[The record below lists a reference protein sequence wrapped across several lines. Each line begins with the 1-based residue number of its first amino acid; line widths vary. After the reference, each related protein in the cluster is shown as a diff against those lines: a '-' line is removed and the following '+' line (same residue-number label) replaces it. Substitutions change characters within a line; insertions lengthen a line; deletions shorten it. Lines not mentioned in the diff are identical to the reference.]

1 MAKEKKTIQV
11 ELLKEFA
18 NNYLAIPMVSI
29 QEKMGIITMIEKVL
43 HQSNAYKGYMY
54 LKLEEN
60 NTPPAF
66 ETEGWVTRKYF

>member
-11 ELLKEFA
+11 ELLKEYA
-18 NNYLAIPMVSI
+18 NTYLANPMIPV
-29 QEKMGIITMIEKVL
+29 QEKMGVITMIERIL
-43 HQSNAYKGYMY
+43 QTSNAYRGYMY